1 MVWLYAFSG
10 SVGSGKCQLRV
21 SPVVDWPL
29 NGGQKMATPQDLTS
43 TYSFIGAL
51 MADPVL
57 TPFGNNSLP
66 LFAVALHL
74 GVDDLA
80 SFATECSRSG

>member
-1 MVWLYAFSG
+1 MVWSYVSSG
-10 SVGSGKCQLRV
+10 LVGSGKCQLRV

-29 NGGQKMATPQDLTS
+29 NGGQKMATPQDVTA

-57 TPFGNNSLP
+57 TPFGNVKRERDLIRAKSLRVYEDISDVP
-66 LFAVALHL
+66 LNI
-74 GVDDLA
+74 G
-80 SFATECSRSG
+80 